1 MVKERPPYMRDWW
14 WLNTNIQTDSGWTEK
29 SCSAWKLTPTP
40 SSGAHLPDAEARH
53 PHCRHL
59 PLLGKSK
66 AWGRQ
71 VDFSGAPESQPKA
84 FQKGRRRSE
93 SKNTTVLTSRSIAPA
108 PSDCV
113 GGLSVPCANIMWPV
127 CCLTGTYVAPLSP
140 LMCVNLSTLLN
151 PPNSHLPHLWRW
163 IATLL
168 WELNMLIHSK
178 CPGINWA
185 LN

>member
-1 MVKERPPYMRDWW
+1 MAWSRRGRHICMIDDDSIQIYKLILDGPKSPVQPESSLPP
-14 WLNTNIQTDSGWTEK
+14 LPQE
-29 SCSAWKLTPTP
+29 LTFLMLRQGIHAAVTCL
-40 SSGAHLPDAEARH
+40 S
-53 PHCRHL
+53 
-59 PLLGKSK
+59 LGR

-71 VDFSGAPESQPKA
+71 VDFTGAPESQPKA